1 MDKMK
6 EPKLGTALSSEDFKK
21 KRVFTTSYKPK
32 AEYAW
37 DTGFAIGRY
46 LEGLKEGKLLA
57 RSCKKCGR
65 ILIPPRAFC
74 ELCFRPTD
82 DWIEL
87 EHTGTINT
95 FSLCYITWDMQKLT
109 DPLIPSVIEIDGA
122 TEGCGIMHMIGG
134 GDPKAVQVGMK
145 VEAVWKPADE
155 REGSITDIQHWRP
168 IL

>member
-1 MDKMK
+1 MK

-134 GDPKAVQVGMK
+134 VDPKAVQVGMK

>member
-1 MDKMK
+1 MGRMK
-6 EPKLGTALSSEDFKK
+6 EPKLGTALSSEDFKQ
-21 KRVFTTSYKPK
+21 KRVFTTSYTPK
-32 AEYAW
+32 AKYAW

-74 ELCFRPTD
+74 ELCFRLTD
-82 DWIEL
+82 DWVEL
-87 EHTGTINT
+87 EHTGVINT

-109 DPLIPSVIEIDGA
+109 DPLIPAVIAIDGA
-122 TEGCGIMHMIGG
+122 TEGYGIMHMIGG
-134 GDPKAVQVGMK
+134 VDPKAVQVGMK

-155 REGSITDIQHWRP
+155 REASITDIQYWRP
-168 IL
+168 IV